1 LQLYQ
6 GRLCPAL
13 FLQYVN
19 REKQQ
24 RIARNQQPLVVMVDQ
39 PQYGADVRH
48 VPERH
53 EQSDQRKDENYK
65 AEQTGFSTWRFYD
78 FPLFV
83 V

>member
-1 LQLYQ
+1 
-6 GRLCPAL
+6 
-13 FLQYVN
+13 
-19 REKQQ
+19 
-24 RIARNQQPLVVMVDQ
+24 MVDQ